1 MDITNPDQRSAQTF
15 ANQFP
20 DLVHQTG
27 AATYNYLFGPDRAL
41 FDAFMKQSWMAPKN
55 LFSHSET
62 TIIADGSTLLGIE
75 LGYGGSDW
83 YRFHSSGGTVIGN
96 LFEAGSLNEEGL
108 IALGERSNLISYMN
122 PHIPDHAYYI
132 TALSV
137 AASARGTGL
146 GAKLLTNAIDRARK
160 EGYQELHLDV
170 FSDNP
175 AVKFYQSMG
184 LTCMS
189 ETVAPIPCRT
199 HNVPMEMRMVIAL

>member
-1 MDITNPDQRSAQTF
+1 MKITNPDQPSAQAF
-15 ANQFP
+15 ADQFP

-27 AATYNYLFGPDRAL
+27 AATYNYLFGPDRVL
-41 FDAFMKQSWMAPKN
+41 FDAYMTASWTEPKN

-62 TIIADGSTLLGIE
+62 SIVAEGSTLLGIE

-83 YRFHSSGGTVIGN
+83 YKFHSSGGGVIGK
-96 LFEAGSLNEEGL
+96 LFEAGRLTEEGL
-108 IALGERSNLISYMN
+108 VALGERSNLISYMN

-146 GAKLLTNAIDRARK
+146 GAKLLTNAIDRARAD
-160 EGYQELHLDV
+160 GYKELHLDV

-189 ETVAPIPCRT
+189 ETVAPIPCRA
-199 HNVPMEMRMVIAL
+199 HNIPMEMRMVIGL

>member
-1 MDITNPDQRSAQTF
+1 MKITNPDKPTAQTF
-15 ANQFP
+15 ADQYP

-27 AATYNYLFGPDRAL
+27 AATYNYLFGPDRVL
-41 FDAFMKQSWMAPKN
+41 FDAFMKQSWVAPQN

-83 YRFHSSGGTVIGN
+83 YKFHSSGGAVIGK
-96 LFEAGSLNEEGL
+96 LFEEGRLDEESLV
-108 IALGERSNLISYMN
+108 ALGERSNLISYMN

-146 GAKLLTNAIDRARK
+146 GAKLLTNAIERARK
-160 EGYQELHLDV
+160 EGYKELHLDV

-189 ETVAPIPCRT
+189 ETIAPIPCRA
-199 HNVPMEMRMVIAL
+199 HNTPMEMRMVIAL

>member
-1 MDITNPDQRSAQTF
+1 MEITNPDQSSAQAF
-15 ANQFP
+15 ADQFP

-27 AATYNYLFGPDRAL
+27 AATYNYLFGPDRVL
-41 FDAFMKQSWMAPKN
+41 FDAYMIASWTESKN

-62 TIIADGSTLLGIE
+62 SIVADGSTLLGIE

-83 YRFHSSGGTVIGN
+83 YGFHSSGGSVIGR
-96 LFEAGSLNEEGL
+96 LFEAGRLTEKAL
-108 IALGERSNLISYMN
+108 VALGERSNLISYMN

-137 AASARGTGL
+137 TASARGTGL
-146 GAKLLTNAIDRARK
+146 GAKLLTNAIDRARAD
-160 EGYQELHLDV
+160 GYKELHLDV

-189 ETVAPIPCRT
+189 ETVAPIPCRE
-199 HNVPMEMRMVIAL
+199 HNIPMEMRMVIGL